1 MHSLDIVYSSSL
13 DIAVTSFQTAYN
25 IWSRNYGLWIQQHL
39 AGTEE
44 EGKIF
49 SMFAIN
55 MFITLLAFSV
65 TFLARAY
72 IYSTGFNLG
81 YRLE

>member
-1 MHSLDIVYSSSL
+1 MEVAGGCVLRLTHTRCV
-13 DIAVTSFQTAYN
+13 
-25 IWSRNYGLWIQQHL
+25 RNRQHL